1 METAQKKKRTYAG
14 YIRFKVLFLTA
25 LGLLAVAMIILD
37 IALGSSGLSLW
48 DVIRTVFG
56 FGEEKM
62 GIIVWNMRM
71 PRVATA
77 VVAGFG
83 LAVVGSVLQSSLRN
97 PLADAST
104 LGVSQGAAFGAAFAI
119 VIFTSGTQ
127 SPSDASISFSNP
139 YVISISAFVCSI
151 VPTLIII
158 GMSRIKKVK
167 PESMILAGVALSTL
181 FTGGTAIIQYFA
193 SSTQLGS
200 IVYWTFGSLSST
212 TWREVLI
219 MAVVVLGTSVFF
231 YINRWGY
238 NVLLGGEDTAKGL
251 GVNTERLIIVSMILC
266 SLTASVITS
275 FIGILNFIGLIA
287 PHLMRRVIGNDY
299 RYLLPASA
307 LAGTSVLPI
316 SDTLS
321 RVILSPQVLP
331 IGAITSFV
339 GAPVFLMLIYKG
351 GRRK

>member
-1 METAQKKKRTYAG
+1 MSKKERTYAG
-14 YIRFKVLFLTA
+14 YIRFKVLFLIA
-25 LGLLAVAMIILD
+25 LGVLALAMAILD
-37 IALGSSGLSLW
+37 IAVGSSGMSLW

-56 FGEEKM
+56 FGDAKM
-62 GIIVWNMRM
+62 GVIVWNMRM

-77 VVAGFG
+77 IVAGFG
-83 LAVVGSVLQSSLRN
+83 LAMVGCVLQSTLRN

-119 VIFTSGTQ
+119 VIFSFGTQ
-127 SPSDASISFSNP
+127 STVDASVSYSNP
-139 YVISISAFVCSI
+139 YVIPLCAFVCSI
-151 VPTLIII
+151 IPTLIII
-158 GMSRIKKVK
+158 GMSRVKKVK
-167 PESMILAGVALSTL
+167 PESMILSGVALSIL

-193 SSTQLGS
+193 DTTELGS
-200 IVYWTFGSLSST
+200 IVYWTFGSLTST
-212 TWREVLI
+212 SWREVII
-219 MAVVVLGTSVFF
+219 MAVVVFGTSIFF

-238 NVLLGGEDTAKGL
+238 NVLLTGENTAKGL
-251 GVNTERLIIVSMILC
+251 GVNTERLIVVSMILC

-299 RYLLPASA
+299 RFLLPASA
-307 LAGTSVLPI
+307 LAGISVLLL
-316 SDTLS
+316 SDTIS
-321 RVILSPQVLP
+321 RAVLSPQILP

-351 GRRK
+351 GKRK